1 MSKGMYQ
8 VYIVRSGD
16 GARFNVMEP
25 VATLDE
31 AMNTVHIMDS
41 QWTIWSTMQEQGY
54 RGAVPDYLL
63 HYEGCD
69 VYAETSAGTIY
80 MYNEHDEWEALPCR
94 N

>member
-1 MSKGMYQ
+1 MSKYQ

-25 VATLDE
+25 VVTLEE

-41 QWTIWSTMQEQGY
+41 QWTIWSTLQEKGGY
-54 RGAVPDYLL
+54 DKPVPDYLH

-69 VYAETSAGTIY
+69 VYVQTDTGVTYA
-80 MYNEHDEWEALPCR
+80 YNEHDEWELLKCP